1 MVGFAISRLLHRIV
15 WHSVKLT
22 VGALS
27 SGSCPQVNR
36 DFKIE
41 DARRACKP
49 DFVSGRRPGDGHS
62 SKRAIARALLAAN
75 PDLWAKAACGD
86 IGNPIKPAQG
96 PYSALLPVGLA
107 MRRLLPAPRWA
118 LTPPIHPYRRLCRA
132 RPCTTA
138 VCFLWRFPSGYPARA
153 LPGTV
158 ALWSPDF
165 PRSKLTPRPFS
176 LPHTNLCK
184 FWLVIGQYLF
194 TIFLPPVEK
203 AWDPIYKQTHHHQD
217 RSRTGLF
224 LDLQ

>member
-15 WHSVKLT
+15 WHSVKFT
-22 VGALS
+22 VEALS

-49 DFVSGRRPGDGHS
+49 DFVPGRRPGDGHS

-107 MRRLLPAPRWA
+107 MQALLPKPRWA
-118 LTPPIHPYRRLCRA
+118 LTPPFHPY
-132 RPCTTA
+132 P
-138 VCFLWRFPSGYPARA
+138 
-153 LPGTV
+153 
-158 ALWSPDF
+158 
-165 PRSKLTPRPFS
+165 
-176 LPHTNLCK
+176 N
-184 FWLVIGQYLF
+184 
-194 TIFLPPVEK
+194 
-203 AWDPIYKQTHHHQD
+203 
-217 RSRTGLF
+217 
-224 LDLQ
+224 